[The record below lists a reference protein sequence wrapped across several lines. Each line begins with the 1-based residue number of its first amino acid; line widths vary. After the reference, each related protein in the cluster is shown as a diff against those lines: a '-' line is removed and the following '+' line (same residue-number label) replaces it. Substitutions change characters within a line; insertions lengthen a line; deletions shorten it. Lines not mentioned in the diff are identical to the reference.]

1 MSLADKLY
9 KRMKG
14 GKGSADPDPEPDPE
28 DPAEED
34 EGESEGEGKPKD
46 DSGGADGR
54 ALAAAIK
61 RGDGGAIEEL
71 VRRICDY

>member
-14 GKGSADPDPEPDPE
+14 GKGSADPEPDPE
-28 DPAEED
+28 DPAEGD
-34 EGESEGEGKPKD
+34 EGESEGEGEAAKD